1 MSDYKA
7 YREHVG
13 IENNDM
19 THALHA
25 EFPKYNRFVAVSV
38 NHPDTHGVCLTS
50 EAEQILV
57 KQFGEGPGLVHYKFT
72 KKRQD
77 KRLKTHQVTFRMN
90 DELYEKVMFVKKCW
104 GSDTMQSLL
113 EWLFDREYYR
123 CEDPSVYYE
132 EES

>member
-7 YREHVG
+7 YREYVG

-38 NHPDTHGVCLTS
+38 NHPDTHGVCLTPD
-50 EAEQILV
+50 AEQVLV
-57 KQFGEGPGLVHYKFT
+57 KTFGEGPGLVHYKP
-72 KKRQD
+72 KKRKD
-77 KRLKTHQVTFRMN
+77 KRLKTHSITFRMN
-90 DELYEKVMFVKKCW
+90 DALYEKVMYVKSCY
-104 GSDTMQSLL
+104 GADTMQ
-113 EWLFDREYYR
+113 ELFEMVFEYEYSVS
-123 CEDPSVYYE
+123 EDPAGIYR